1 MELHTGGP
9 VDLPRFLEF
18 TRTHHSLLFPAFQL
32 QLALKK
38 TLLGVSFWERHAERR
53 VKISK
58 DKFIK
63 IKDLLALHAANKV
76 WYVWVWDWEYL
87 NMGVW
92 ICLSYLYCID
102 TC

>member
-1 MELHTGGP
+1 MLKDLVDLHMGGP

-38 TLLGVSFWERHAERR
+38 TLLGISFWERHAERR

-63 IKDLLALHAANKV
+63 IKDLLNMHAVNKV
-76 WYVWVWDWEYL
+76 RKAVFIGCVDL
-87 NMGVW
+87 LGGHM
-92 ICLSYLYCID
+92 S
-102 TC
+102 